1 MYQAMKQVSFPIDS
15 EEKRVVCIG
24 HSAGGQLCRYY
35 AEADDLKSIKGIFLL
50 DSMPVN
56 RWAVLIAQN
65 TSADEKAAFD
75 AMVSTTGI
83 SDTRAFG
90 FPLFLG
96 AAILSAT
103 SPKDFKP

>member
-1 MYQAMKQVSFPIDS
+1 MKQVGFPIDS
-15 EEKRVVCIG
+15 KEKRVVCIG

-65 TSADEKAAFD
+65 TSADE
-75 AMVSTTGI
+75 
-83 SDTRAFG
+83 
-90 FPLFLG
+90 
-96 AAILSAT
+96 
-103 SPKDFKP
+103 